1 MKTYW
6 YRSYQY
12 QYNIKLKGAI
22 ETGSETGSE
31 DDAMSG
37 AEEKRSLPVE
47 EKRTDWDLNEMQIE
61 GWIDH

>member
-1 MKTYW
+1 M
-6 YRSYQY
+6 
-12 QYNIKLKGAI
+12 
-22 ETGSETGSE
+22 TGSETGSE

-61 GWIDH
+61 GWIAH